1 MAPALKMGQDH
12 KMSQDHKMNL
22 RLEDNSED
30 KPQLQLS
37 VLL

>member
-12 KMSQDHKMNL
+12 KMNL
-22 RLEDNSED
+22 RLEDTSED